1 MKLIENAKRTY
12 ILYSII
18 IFVVSTIVIYFT
30 LQNIITDRQD
40 EKLLWDKEIIAKK
53 LKYDYPIPIFE
64 VDDYESRIPVRDTL
78 YFKDTLIHQIVN
90 NVGKFEMY
98 RQLTSVETLHG
109 KTYKI
114 ITRSSHVRNDD
125 FFLAITV
132 SVGIVIFLLM
142 VTVFFVNTTIVGNAW
157 RPFYDNLEILK
168 RFSVE
173 DDQTIA
179 LHDTEVDE
187 FKELNSSLIKLT
199 TKITSDFKN
208 LKEFTENASHEMQ
221 TPLAIIQS
229 KSEILMQSDNLDRSQ
244 KLQLKSIYSATQ
256 RLSKLNKTLL
266 LLSKIE
272 NQQYGAKEEILI
284 NDVIEKHLE
293 IYEDFI
299 ENKKIKVSKN
309 YTLDVKLL
317 ANPMLFDMVISN
329 LVSNSIKHNF
339 KNGNIEIITT
349 DHSFSLSNSGEP
361 INIDSSSIF
370 ERFKK
375 ESKSSDSF
383 GLGLAIVKKVCDTN
397 NWKINHTFAEDQ
409 HVISIYFKLES
420 GV

>member
-12 ILYSII
+12 ILYSVI
-18 IFVVSTIVIYFT
+18 IFIVSSIIIYFT
-30 LQNIITDRQD
+30 LKNIIAERQD

-53 LKYDYPIPIFE
+53 IKYDYPLPIFE
-64 VDDYESRIPVRDTL
+64 VDDYISKVPPKDTL

-90 NVGKFEMY
+90 DVEKFELY
-98 RQLTSVETLHG
+98 RQLTSIETLHG

-114 ITRSSHVRNDD
+114 ITRNSHVRTED
-125 FFLAITV
+125 FFIAIAL
-132 SVGIVIFLLM
+132 SIGIVIFLLM
-142 VTVFFVNTTIVGNAW
+142 VTVFFVNTTILKNVW

-168 RFSVE
+168 NFSVE
-173 DDQTIA
+173 DEQSIN
-179 LHDTEVDE
+179 LKETEVDE
-187 FKELNSSLIKLT
+187 FKELNTSLIKLT
-199 TKITSDFKN
+199 NKIKSDFTN

-229 KSEILMQSDNLDRSQ
+229 KSEILMQSANLNKDQ
-244 KLQLKSIYSATQ
+244 KQHIKSIYSATQ

-272 NQQYGAKEEILI
+272 NQQFSDKEDILI

-293 IYEDFI
+293 IFEDFI
-299 ENKKIKVSKN
+299 ENKNLTITKDFA
-309 YTLDVKLL
+309 LDVKIL

-329 LVSNSIKHNF
+329 LISNSIKHNF
-339 KNGNIEIITT
+339 QGGNIDIITT
-349 DHSFSLSNSGEP
+349 EFFFSFSNSGEP
-361 INIDSSSIF
+361 INIASKSIF

-397 NWKINHTFAEDQ
+397 NWQINHSFVENQ
-409 HVISIYFKLES
+409 HVMSIYF
-420 GV
+420 